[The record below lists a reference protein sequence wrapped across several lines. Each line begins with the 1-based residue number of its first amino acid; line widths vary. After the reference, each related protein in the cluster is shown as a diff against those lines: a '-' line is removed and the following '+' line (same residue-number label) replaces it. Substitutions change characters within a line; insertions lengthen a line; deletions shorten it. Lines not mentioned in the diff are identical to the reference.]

1 MSFLLEIM
9 EYILELRK
17 RKVLG
22 STFHFF
28 FNQVRGPH
36 FPGTGLYYCSSC
48 PIFNNCMATT
58 SVWFGRL
65 QQKLAGT
72 GGMLLPVCL
81 PRACPHMYLWD
92 TVCQVWCWIGKALLL
107 QPGCALSVCGI
118 SNLYLL
124 SKAPNHWQILIKNQ
138 SEFLNSRHVAY
149 IYAAFSLLSKLY
161 KKPKSVEISLDD
173 DDDVIILLLLLVGG
187 GVL

>member
-1 MSFLLEIM
+1 MLSLAEFTMCFLLEIM
-9 EYILELRK
+9 EYILELKK
-17 RKVLG
+17 RKLLG
-22 STFHFF
+22 SAFHFF

-36 FPGTGLYYCSSC
+36 FPDTGLYYCSSS
-48 PIFNNCMATT
+48 PVFNNCMATT

-92 TVCQVWCWIGKALLL
+92 TVCQVWCWVGKALLL
-107 QPGCALSVCGI
+107 QPGCVPSVCGI

-124 SKAPNHWQILIKNQ
+124 SKAPNHWQILSKINLNSWIQ
-138 SEFLNSRHVAY
+138 DMLLTFMQPLVSFLNFTR
-149 IYAAFSLLSKLY
+149 SLKM
-161 KKPKSVEISLDD
+161 
-173 DDDVIILLLLLVGG
+173 
-187 GVL
+187 